1 MSLHFQLLCSFSRI
15 ILALVN
21 VAKFLGA
28 VGIILDPFAQAL
40 VVFLVI
46 AVLDFLDA
54 VLEPQAKDDKGH
66 QND

>member
-15 ILALVN
+15 VLVLVN

-28 VGIILDPFAQAL
+28 VGIILDPLAQAL

-66 QND
+66 